1 MNGITDS
8 VARVDAVFLYILGIS
23 LLLLV
28 FVTVLMIYFAIRY
41 RRSKN
46 PEPSDIRGNWLLE
59 TAWTA
64 IPTIL
69 VLSMF
74 YFGWQSYLGLRNVPE
89 GAIEIEVIG
98 QQFSWIF
105 VYPNDKVAENELVVP
120 HGQPIKLNI
129 TAEDVNHS
137 LFIPAFRIKMDAV
150 PGLDSYTWFFA
161 DEIGQYDVLCAEY
174 CGIAHSEMIA
184 VLRIVPDSA
193 YRAWLAEDE

>member
-89 GAIEIEVIG
+89 GAIEIGVIG

-105 VYPNDKVAENELVVP
+105 VYPNEKVAENELVVP
-120 HGQPIKLNI
+120 QGKPVKLNV
-129 TAEDVNHS
+129 TSEDVNHS

-174 CGIAHSEMIA
+174 CGVAHSEMIA
-184 VLRIVPDSA
+184 VLRIVPDSE
-193 YRAWLAEDE
+193 YRTWLAEDE

>member
-1 MNGITDS
+1 MNGFTDS
-8 VARVDAVFLYILGIS
+8 VARVDATFLYILGIS
-23 LLLLV
+23 LALLV
-28 FVTVLMIYFAIRY
+28 LITVLMIFFAVRY
-41 RRSKN
+41 RRSVH
-46 PEPSDIRGNWLLE
+46 PEPSDIRDNWLLE

-74 YFGWQSYLGLRNVPE
+74 YFGWQSYLGLRDVPE
-89 GAIEIEVIG
+89 GAIEIDVIG

-105 VYPNDKVAENELVVP
+105 VYPNDKVAENQLVVP
-120 HGQPIKLNI
+120 KGKPIKLNI

-150 PGLDSYTWFFA
+150 PGMDTYTWFFA
-161 DEIGQYDVLCAEY
+161 DEIGEYDVLCAEY
-174 CGIAHSEMIA
+174 CGVEHSAMVA
-184 VLRIVPDSA
+184 VLSIVPDSE

>member
-8 VARVDAVFLYILGIS
+8 VARVDAAFLYILGIS
-23 LLLLV
+23 LALLV
-28 FVTVLMIYFAIRY
+28 FITVLMIYFAIRY

-46 PEPSDIRGNWLLE
+46 PEPSDIRGNWILE

-64 IPTIL
+64 IPTVL

-89 GAIEIEVIG
+89 DALEIDVIG
-98 QQFSWIF
+98 QQFTWIF
-105 VYPNDKVAENELVVP
+105 MYPNEKVAENELVVP
-120 HGQPIKLNI
+120 QGRPIKLNI

-161 DEIGQYDVLCAEY
+161 DELGEYDILCAEY
-174 CGIAHSEMIA
+174 CGVAHSEMIA
-184 VLRIVPDSA
+184 VLRIVPDSE

>member
-8 VARVDAVFLYILGIS
+8 VARVDAAFLYILGIS
-23 LLLLV
+23 LALLV
-28 FVTVLMIYFAIRY
+28 FITVLMIYFAIRY

-46 PEPSDIRGNWLLE
+46 PEPSDIRGNWILE

-64 IPTIL
+64 IPTVL

-89 GAIEIEVIG
+89 DALEIDVIG
-98 QQFSWIF
+98 QQFTWIF
-105 VYPNDKVAENELVVP
+105 MYPNEKVAENELVVP
-120 HGQPIKLNI
+120 QGRPIKLNI

-184 VLRIVPDSA
+184 VLRIVPDSE

>member
-1 MNGITDS
+1 MNGFTDS
-8 VARVDAVFLYILGIS
+8 VARVDAAFLYILGIS
-23 LLLLV
+23 LVLLV
-28 FVTVLMIYFAIRY
+28 LITVMMIYFAIRY
-41 RRSKN
+41 RRSVH
-46 PEPSDIRGNWLLE
+46 PEPADIRDNWLLE

-74 YFGWQSYLGLRNVPE
+74 YFGWQSYLGLRDVPE
-89 GAIEIEVIG
+89 GAIEINVIG

-105 VYPNDKVAENELVVP
+105 IYPNDKVTENELVVP
-120 HGQPIKLNI
+120 KGKPIKLNI

-150 PGLDSYTWFFA
+150 PGMDTYTWFFA
-161 DEIGQYDVLCAEY
+161 DEIGEYDVLCAEY
-174 CGIAHSEMIA
+174 CGVEHSAMVA
-184 VLRIVPDSA
+184 VLSIVPDSE

>member
-8 VARVDAVFLYILGIS
+8 VAQVDAVFLYILGIS
-23 LLLLV
+23 LALLV
-28 FVTVLMIYFAIRY
+28 LITFLMIYFAIRY
-41 RRSKN
+41 RRSRN

-89 GAIEIEVIG
+89 GAIEIDVIG

-105 VYPNDKVAENELVVP
+105 IYPNDKVSENELVVP
-120 HGQPIKLNI
+120 KGNPIKLNI

-174 CGIAHSEMIA
+174 CGVEHSTMVA
-184 VLRIVPDSA
+184 VLSIVPDSE

>member
-8 VARVDAVFLYILGIS
+8 VARVDAAFLYILGIS
-23 LLLLV
+23 LALLV
-28 FVTVLMIYFAIRY
+28 FITVLMIYFAIRY

-46 PEPSDIRGNWLLE
+46 PEPSDIRGNWILE

-64 IPTIL
+64 IPTVL

-89 GAIEIEVIG
+89 DALEIDVIG
-98 QQFSWIF
+98 QQFTWIF
-105 VYPNDKVAENELVVP
+105 MYPNEKVAENELVVP
-120 HGQPIKLNI
+120 QGRPIKLNI

-161 DEIGQYDVLCAEY
+161 DELGEYDILCAEY
-174 CGIAHSEMIA
+174 CGVAHSEMIA
-184 VLRIVPDSA
+184 ILRIVPDSE